1 MRTYIFLIKC
11 WRTIRLR
18 EGVPGGK
25 EPRLKRPYKSRRHL
39 DDGVTFLFI
48 LDSVEAFVLGL
59 ISVV

>member
-1 MRTYIFLIKC
+1 MLYFIDC
-11 WRTIRLR
+11 WRMIRLR

-39 DDGVTFLFI
+39 DDGVTQLFI

-59 ISVV
+59 ISAV